1 MEPLSPNDPVFKLLG
16 KTKSVEPRPNFTQN
30 VLRAVRQTPQ
40 RETWWERCQ
49 SWLANGLGA
58 RSTWAGSGLA
68 VTAALAIW
76 LGVRAPEVETPHTSP
91 AAVATHTHSTA
102 TKGTTPELASAAPTV
117 EEETFTAVEESTSV
131 ASQLA
136 SMDQMSLLL
145 AQQDTSAL
153 TDNEIALLL
162 Y

>member
-40 RETWWERCQ
+40 RETGWERCQ
-49 SWLANGLGA
+49 RWLARGLGA
-58 RSTWAGSGLA
+58 RGTWAGSGLA

-76 LGVRAPEVETPHTSP
+76 LGVRAPEVETPHASP
-91 AAVATHTHSTA
+91 AAVATA
-102 TKGTTPELASAAPTV
+102 TPFTKETTSNGAVAPPTI
-117 EEETFTAVEESTSV
+117 EEENFTVVEESTSV

>member
-16 KTKSVEPRPNFTQN
+16 KTKQVEPRPNFTQN

-49 SWLANGLGA
+49 SWLAHGFGA

-68 VTAALAIW
+68 VTTALAIW
-76 LGVRAPEVETPHTSP
+76 LGVRAPEVETPPTSA
-91 AAVATHTHSTA
+91 AAVATATPFTKETTSTGA
-102 TKGTTPELASAAPTV
+102 LAAASL

>member
-49 SWLANGLGA
+49 SWLANGFGA

-76 LGVRAPEVETPHTSP
+76 LGVRAPEVETPHNSP
-91 AAVATHTHSTA
+91 AAVATHSTKASSPDWA
-102 TKGTTPELASAAPTV
+102 TSSPTL
-117 EEETFTAVEESTSV
+117 EEENFTAVEEPTSV

>member
-76 LGVRAPEVETPHTSP
+76 LGVRAPEVETPHTSQ
-91 AAVATHTHSTA
+91 AAVATHST
-102 TKGTTPELASAAPTV
+102 KSTTPDWAVTAPTV
-117 EEETFTAVEESTSV
+117 EEENFTAVEESTSV